1 MPEKIKSLG
10 WDDLDKFKYFT
21 IGPSIYFAIR
31 CTLYPAN
38 LIKTRLQVQRG
49 TGKYTGTF
57 DAFRKILRYEGIRG
71 LYKGF
76 VVSSVSLAVGQ
87 VYISVYEIARQKL
100 HTGYLSEST
109 RGFIAG
115 GAASLVAQSMGVP
128 IDIVSQK
135 LMVQGQRF
143 SNVTV
148 DNHSM
153 KQVIN
158 HRTSSSVTE
167 TNQSPGSLGKANNDK
182 IASTIGNRPH
192 SHRPFPVGSPATVSS
207 ANHKSSKTLHN
218 AQFRSLYTHTKQDT
232 KLKSASTIIKEI
244 WKTYGI
250 RGFYR
255 GYLISILTFGPSSAI
270 WWGSYAAYSNLLDK
284 IVPTSTPPL
293 LAQAAAG
300 ATAGFTSAVL
310 INPVD
315 VIRTRMQV

>member
-1 MPEKIKSLG
+1 MPEKFESLG

-31 CTLYPAN
+31 FTLYPAN

-49 TGKYTGTF
+49 TGVYTGTF
-57 DAFRKILRYEGIRG
+57 DAFKKILRYEGIRG

-100 HTGYLSEST
+100 HTGYLSDSS
-109 RGFIAG
+109 RGFLAG
-115 GAASLVAQSMGVP
+115 GAASVVAQSLGVP

-135 LMVQGQRF
+135 LMVQGHHF
-143 SNVTV
+143 SNVTIDKRPV
-148 DNHSM
+148 SQEIKN
-153 KQVIN
+153 
-158 HRTSSSVTE
+158 RTSSSVTE
-167 TNQSPGSLGKANNDK
+167 RNQDQRSLTKNSNNSNTV
-182 IASTIGNRPH
+182 IQNRH
-192 SHRPFPVGSPATVSS
+192 SSHRPFPIESPAS
-207 ANHKSSKTLHN
+207 AFPTNQKSSKTVHN
-218 AQFRSLYTHTKQDT
+218 PQFRSFYTNTKHDT
-232 KLKSASTIIKEI
+232 KLKSATTIIKEI
-244 WKTYGI
+244 WKTYGL

-255 GYLISILTFGPSSAI
+255 GYLISILTFGPSSSI
-270 WWGSYAAYSNLLDK
+270 WWGSYAAYSNLLSK

-293 LAQAAAG
+293 LAQAVAG

-315 VIRTRMQV
+315 VVRTRMQV